1 MIGDGL
7 TLLITKRLLR
17 DNRRAAAQKPVVMA
31 IIGHADAQVVSDP
44 FNDSCPALDSSGV
57 ISTVDQVGE
66 SRPDG
71 LRRVAPEL
79 PNHDLSI

>member
-1 MIGDGL
+1 M
-7 TLLITKRLLR
+7 
-17 DNRRAAAQKPVVMA
+17 VMA
-31 IIGHADAQVVSDP
+31 ITGHADAKLVSDP
-44 FNDSCPALDSSGV
+44 FNDSGPALDSSGV

-66 SRPDG
+66 FRPDG